1 MLQIV
6 QANSNSLSLSKHIM
20 NIMIMQSFL
29 HFLRINNGVIIFLH
43 QEKYIYN
50 VGVLIRNDI

>member
-29 HFLRINNGVIIFLH
+29 HFLHINNGVIIFLH

-50 VGVLIRNDI
+50 VRVLIHNDI